1 MVVWSCLLIHH
12 TSPERGYRWYTVL
25 PKYLADGNPRENL
38 RRRCSGQA
46 PPIAR
51 PPSARRAPWRARSP
65 LEDGEVLRVT
75 AFGNIIPVL
84 AADITWRG
92 ASGTVIGEE
101 GAYPSQS
108 KTGL

>member
-1 MVVWSCLLIHH
+1 VR
-12 TSPERGYRWYTVL
+12 TFA
-25 PKYLADGNPRENL
+25 ADAPV
-38 RRRCSGQA
+38 RRL
-46 PPIAR
+46 PIAR

-108 KTGL
+108 KTASNGPQEPRIER